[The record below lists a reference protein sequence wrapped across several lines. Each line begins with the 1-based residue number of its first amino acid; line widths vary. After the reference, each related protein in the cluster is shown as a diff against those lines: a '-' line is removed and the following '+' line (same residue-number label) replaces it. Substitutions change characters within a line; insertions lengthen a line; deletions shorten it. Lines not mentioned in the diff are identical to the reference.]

1 MRELRRR
8 LRKEAEKEVEAT
20 LRALPV
26 PLRERAREVPVTF
39 MAAPSRAM
47 VEDGVDPDLLGV
59 FAGEAFPDEPAA
71 APMPAH
77 IILFLDNIWDEAAG
91 DEENFLREV
100 RTTYLHELGH
110 YLGLDEPGLEDRGL
124 E

>member
-39 MAAPSRAM
+39 
-47 VEDGVDPDLLGV
+47 
-59 FAGEAFPDEPAA
+59 
-71 APMPAH
+71 
-77 IILFLDNIWDEAAG
+77 I
-91 DEENFLREV
+91 
-100 RTTYLHELGH
+100 
-110 YLGLDEPGLEDRGL
+110 DRKSVVW
-124 E
+124 ERV